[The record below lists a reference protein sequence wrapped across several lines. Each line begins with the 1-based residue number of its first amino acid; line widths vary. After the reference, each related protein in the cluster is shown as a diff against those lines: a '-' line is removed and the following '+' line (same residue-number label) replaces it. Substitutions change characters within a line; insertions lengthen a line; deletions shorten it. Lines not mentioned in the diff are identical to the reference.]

1 MIISDIILVMVVGR
15 DSIPVKMPD
24 FQSRE
29 LGFKSHCGR
38 FGQLLQRSL
47 MLPREV
53 EISLE

>member
-1 MIISDIILVMVVGR
+1 MILSDIILVMVVGR

-53 EISLE
+53 EMALE